1 MSQTQIRDSY
11 QQLITRIREQEHRF
25 DRQQGSVTLLAVSK
39 THDAEK
45 VFAAWQAGA
54 RQFGENY
61 VQEALD
67 KIHALENAPWQLT
80 DVVWHF
86 IGPIQSNKT
95 RDIAGAFQWVHSV
108 DRLKIAQRL
117 HDQRPA
123 ELPPINICIQVNLS
137 GEETK
142 SGVTL
147 GEVSAMC
154 EAISKLDRL
163 TLRGLMAI
171 PAPCSDH
178 TEQRLIYRPLA
189 ELFKSLQADYP
200 DMDTLSI
207 GMSDDFEAAIAEG
220 STMIRVGTALFGRRG

>member
-1 MSQTQIRDSY
+1 MSQTPIRDSY
-11 QQLITRIREQEHRF
+11 QQLITRIREQERRF
-25 DRQQGSVTLLAVSK
+25 DREHGSVNLLAVSK

-67 KIHALENAPWQLT
+67 KIHALANVPWQLT

-147 GEVSAMC
+147 GEVRAMC
-154 EAISKLDRL
+154 EAINNLDRL

-171 PAPCSDH
+171 PAPCPDH
-178 TEQRLIYRPLA
+178 TQQRLIYRPLA
-189 ELFKSLQADYP
+189 ELFISLQADYP
-200 DMDTLSI
+200 SMDTLSI
-207 GMSDDFEAAIAEG
+207 GMSDDFDAAIAEG

>member
-1 MSQTQIRDSY
+1 MSKNQISISY
-11 QQLITRIREQEHRF
+11 QQLITRIHEQESRF
-25 DRQQGSVTLLAVSK
+25 ERKQGSVTLLAVSK

-67 KIHALENAPWQLT
+67 KIEALAGKPWQLT

-95 RDIAGAFQWVHSV
+95 RDIAGAFHWVHSV

-123 ELPPINICIQVNLS
+123 DLPPINICIQVNLS

-147 GEVSAMC
+147 GEVRAMC
-154 EAISKLDRL
+154 QAINKLDRL

-178 TEQRLIYRPLA
+178 IQQRATFRPLA
-189 ELFKSLQADYP
+189 ELFRSLQADYP

-207 GMSDDFEAAIAEG
+207 GMSDDYDAAIAEG
-220 STMIRVGTALFGRRG
+220 STMIRVGTAVFGRRG